1 MGKVAE
7 IGVGATTV
15 TPSSVLVTQP
25 EGRVVEGVMGR
36 DRGDS
41 EKSATTAVPMQRYIA
56 HEASRPIPE
65 SNATTPKISGLG
77 SIDAHPGAR
86 ALNHSLPTA
95 ASSVTTNESRQAEQ
109 NVMSTPD
116 SKMERAHDT
125 DIDAVD
131 LNAGAPD
138 TRIDTLGTMID
149 RPGTRD
155 DDAPGTKKE
164 TDLSAGKSGKEV
176 APHDS
181 GEHEDMLHRVG
192 ISPVVLHRLQ
202 CSLCIADCTGH
213 PSYLLSLSLSPTCLQ
228 H

>member
-15 TPSSVLVTQP
+15 APSSVLVTQP

-36 DRGDS
+36 ERGVSDS
-41 EKSATTAVPMQRYIA
+41 DSDKSATTAVPMQHNIA
-56 HEASRPIPE
+56 HEAGRPMPE
-65 SNATTPKISGLG
+65 SNATAPKLSGRG
-77 SIDAHPGAR
+77 SIDVHPGAG

-95 ASSVTTNESRQAEQ
+95 AAIVTTNEARQAEQ

-116 SKMERAHDT
+116 SKMEREQDP

-131 LNAGAPD
+131 LNAVAPD
-138 TRIDTLGTMID
+138 PRVDTLGSMID
-149 RPGTRD
+149 PPGTRD

-164 TDLSAGKSGKEV
+164 TGLGDGKSGKEV
-176 APHDS
+176 APYDS

-192 ISPVVLHRLQ
+192 ISPVVLHRLTVF
-202 CSLCIADCTGH
+202 SV
-213 PSYLLSLSLSPTCLQ
+213 
-228 H
+228 